1 MSSKDKQVSLL
12 YNGSSMNRRNTM
24 CRYNMP
30 TIMEKKLSTV
40 CYIAYVICTI
50 VHFKGVESMD
60 MLSLTALK
68 QSGNT
73 MDVNIMDVH
82 ASKNQKTIIWKT
94 YKNGLKEKQN

>member
-12 YNGSSMNRRNTM
+12 YNGSSTNKQNTM

-60 MLSLTALK
+60 ML
-68 QSGNT
+68 
-73 MDVNIMDVH
+73 
-82 ASKNQKTIIWKT
+82 
-94 YKNGLKEKQN
+94 